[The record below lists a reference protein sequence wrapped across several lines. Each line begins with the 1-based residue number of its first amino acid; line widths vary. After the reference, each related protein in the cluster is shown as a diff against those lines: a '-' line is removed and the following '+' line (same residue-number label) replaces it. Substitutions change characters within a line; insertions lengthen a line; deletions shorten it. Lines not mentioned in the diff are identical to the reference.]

1 MSKISLI
8 LCTINEEKF
17 IKQTINTIF
26 KTFPKCE
33 LVIVDDNSKDNTV
46 KIIRSFKKK
55 NINLI
60 QRKKVKGLASAFV
73 VGMFNA
79 KGKYIGW
86 IDSNMDYVM
95 RRFKKMEILLDRG
108 NDLILLSRYVPG
120 GKDER
125 SFIRVFFSRI
135 LNLFCRVFLTDK
147 IKDYSSGIFLLKR
160 DLLKEVVPLGYG
172 YGEFFIEFILKIY
185 ESSYKIKE
193 IPYIQRRDNPL
204 GQSKTLPNLFQ
215 FFRLSIIY
223 FLRVITIYLRKLE

>member
-1 MSKISLI
+1 MNKISLI

-17 IKQTINTIF
+17 IKRTIEIIF

-33 LVIVDDNSKDNTV
+33 LVIVDDNSSDNTIN
-46 KIIRSFKKK
+46 IIKKFKSK

-60 QRKKVKGLASAFV
+60 QRKKVKGLASAFL

-86 IDSNMDYVM
+86 IDSNMGYVM
-95 RRFKKMEILLDRG
+95 HKFKKMEELLDRG
-108 NDLILLSRYVPG
+108 NDLVLLSRYVKG

-125 SFIRVFFSRI
+125 SFLRVTFSRL
-135 LNLFCRVFLTDK
+135 LNLFCRIFLTNK

-193 IPYIQRRDNPL
+193 IPYIQRKDSPL
-204 GQSKTLPNLFQ
+204 GKSKTLPNLYQ
-215 FFRLSIIY
+215 FLRLSIIY
-223 FLRVITIYLRKLE
+223 FIRVITIYLRK